1 MSHDFSNKHSNK
13 QLPVPQQDMA
23 IDSPKRRHALK
34 TMVQGAATVL
44 TGVALTEQIT
54 TSAQAQAMGMMGG
67 MMGGMPEQNQSA
79 SISSGLFTH
88 PMPIPPQ
95 LKGEVGTS
103 GVRTYSVNIMAG
115 QHSALVPG
123 LKTPTWGYNGAYLGP
138 TIRVP
143 QGKPVRFDINNGLDQ
158 STTVHW
164 HGAHVPGHDDGGPHD
179 LIAPGKKNSVSFTLN
194 QPAATLWYHP
204 HPDGRTGP
212 QVYAGLAGFLLI
224 DDGLDARLGMPHTY
238 GVDDLPVAL
247 QDRRIAET
255 GELDYMTSMMD
266 IMGMKGNR
274 FLVNGAEQPFVEV
287 PGQWIRL
294 RLLNGSNARIYNL
307 CFVDKRPF
315 HVVASDAGLLE
326 QPVERTELLLAPA
339 ERAEIMID
347 LSNMQ
352 GKKLV
357 LQSDSAKVIPKLD
370 RMPMAT
376 DRYDKGRFDL
386 LELRVGAPTAK
397 KGHLP
402 KQMASI
408 PTLKADAPI
417 RKFTLQ
423 DMNKGKMRRM
433 MMGGGLK
440 HDTKATGPG
449 GMSMGIGGRDLFS
462 INNQY
467 MNLKVINERVKLGS
481 TEIWQITNNGTMAHP
496 IHIHGISFQV
506 LSRDGAPP
514 PAYERGWKDVVL
526 VHSGQTVQLIARF
539 DQPASDDQPFMYHCH
554 ILEHEDNGMMGQF
567 TVS

>member
-1 MSHDFSNKHSNK
+1 MSHDFSNKYPNK
-13 QLPVPQQDMA
+13 PVPAAQQDMA

-34 TMVQGAATVL
+34 TLVQGAATVL

-67 MMGGMPEQNQSA
+67 MMGGMPGQNQSA

-95 LKGEVGTS
+95 LKGEADSS
-103 GVRTYSVNIMAG
+103 GVRTYALNVMAG
-115 QHSALVPG
+115 QHSELVPG
-123 LKTPTWGYNGAYLGP
+123 LKTATWGYNGAILGP

-143 QGKPVRFDINNGLDQ
+143 QGKPVRFDISNGLDQ

-164 HGAHVPGHDDGGPHD
+164 HGAHVPGHADGGPHN
-179 LIAPGKKNSVSFTLN
+179 LIAAGKQTSVSFSLN

-212 QVYAGLAGFLLI
+212 QVYAGLAGFLLV

-238 GVDDLPVAL
+238 GVDDLPVVI
-247 QDRRIAET
+247 QDRRITET
-255 GELDYMTSMMD
+255 GQLDYMNSMMD
-266 IMGMKGNR
+266 IMGMKGDR
-274 FLVNGAEQPFVEV
+274 FLVNGIEQPFVAV

-307 CFVDKRPF
+307 CFADERPF

-326 QPVERTELLLAPA
+326 QPVERTELVLAPA
-339 ERAEIMID
+339 ERAEIMVD
-347 LSNMQ
+347 LGDMQ

-357 LQSDSAKVIPKLD
+357 LRSDSAKVIPGLN

-376 DRYDKGRFDL
+376 DGYDKGHFDL

-397 KGHLP
+397 TGHLP
-402 KQMASI
+402 ERMASI

-423 DMNKGKMRRM
+423 DMNMGKMRRM
-433 MMGGGLK
+433 MMGGGLQSDNK
-440 HDTKATGPG
+440 STGPG
-449 GMSMGIGGRDLFS
+449 GMSMGIGGRHLFS
-462 INNQY
+462 INDQY
-467 MNLKVINERVKLGS
+467 MNPKVINERVKLGS
-481 TEIWQITNNGTMAHP
+481 TEIWHVANDGMMAHP
-496 IHIHGISFQV
+496 FHIHGISFQV
-506 LSRDGAPP
+506 LSRDGAQP

-539 DQPASDDQPFMYHCH
+539 DQPAGDDHPFMYHCH